1 MATKDLY
8 ENLIRYYEFQI
19 GSMPRREKFKK
30 ALKET
35 FSTGDLRIFFQ
46 LPYLGFI
53 KEEKFIKKLAKI
65 GIDEEGM
72 QKALKLLIPKGL
84 VDKFQKDGVWGYE
97 RAPVI
102 VVLEMTVQDDE
113 DSPFR
118 QITAEVMNDLIE
130 GAAETIPSRTPY
142 YRVLP
147 VEPTIQSES
156 KSTVIEINAVIP
168 DPRAIL
174 PIDVISEMLKKVD
187 LIAISKCYCRS
198 SKEIVGDACEH
209 PLETCFYFDK
219 LAQMKLQTEY
229 AREVSYEEAMEI
241 LYKCETH
248 GLIHNV
254 SNCEGKIE
262 TLCNCCECS
271 CGVLKAWN
279 RGMRNTVSPSRFISS
294 VDTEKC
300 TLKQDCIQA
309 CPVEA
314 LSIQNEMLVVD
325 EKKCLGCGLCVTT
338 CSEGALQMIMREKPP
353 KVFKDNDALFRNIYA
368 ESALGLIGRSL
379 GIKNK

>member
-1 MATKDLY
+1 MAPRDLY

-19 GSMPRREKFKK
+19 GSMPRRAKFKK

-35 FSTGDLRIFFQ
+35 FSTDDLRIFFQ

-65 GIDEEGM
+65 DISEEGM
-72 QKALKLLIPKGL
+72 QKALKRLIPKGL
-84 VDKFQKDGVWGYE
+84 VDKFQKDGNWGYE
-97 RAPVI
+97 RAPII
-102 VVLEMTVQDDE
+102 VVLEMTVREKE
-113 DSPFR
+113 DSSFR
-118 QITAEVMNDLIE
+118 KITAEVMNDLIE
-130 GAAETIPSRTPY
+130 GAAETIPTRTPY

-147 VEPTIQSES
+147 VEPTIKSES
-156 KSTVIEINAVIP
+156 KSTVIEVNAVIP

-174 PIDVISEMLKKVD
+174 PIDVISEMLKKVE
-187 LIAISKCYCRS
+187 LIALSKCYCRS
-198 SKEIVGDACEH
+198 SKQIVDDGCDH
-209 PLETCFYFDK
+209 PLETCFYFDR
-219 LAQMKLQTEY
+219 LAQMKLQTDY
-229 AREVSYEEAMEI
+229 AREVSYEEAMQI
-241 LYKCETH
+241 LYDCETH

-279 RGMRNTVSPSRFISS
+279 RGMRNTVAPSRFIASINM
-294 VDTEKC
+294 EKC

-314 LSIQNEMLVVD
+314 LTIQDEMLLVD
-325 EKKCLGCGLCVTT
+325 EKKCLGCGLCVTA
-338 CSEGALQMIMREKPP
+338 CPEGALQMVMREKPP
-353 KVFKDNDALFRNIYA
+353 KVYKDNDTLFRSIYA
-368 ESALGLIGRSL
+368 ESAIALIGRTL
-379 GIKNK
+379 GIKK